1 MLRNRGGYSH
11 ATVSRAYGVRGRGA
25 RVGTM
30 QPPPCAPLC

>member
-1 MLRNRGGYSH
+1 MLRNRREDNRV
-11 ATVSRAYGVRGRGA
+11 TVSRAHGVRGRGA